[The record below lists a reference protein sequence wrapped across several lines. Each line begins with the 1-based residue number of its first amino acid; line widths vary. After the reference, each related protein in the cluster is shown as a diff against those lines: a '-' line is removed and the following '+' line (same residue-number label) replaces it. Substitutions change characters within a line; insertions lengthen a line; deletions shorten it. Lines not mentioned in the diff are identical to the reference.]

1 MTMITKMFKTVGWW
15 IIEAV
20 AFVLYG
26 VRGAW
31 RISRTPY
38 RLVEKKYMFVKV
50 LTTIAKIVIVIYIA
64 VFAIGVIITIFIAF
78 GLVKSFFSSAESSMR
93 NNF

>member
-1 MTMITKMFKTVGWW
+1 MKMIAKMFKTVGWW
-15 IIEAV
+15 IIEAI

-26 VRGAW
+26 IRGIW

-38 RLVEKKYMFVKV
+38 RLVEKKYMFAKI
-50 LTTIAKIVIVIYIA
+50 LTTIVKIILVTYIA
-64 VFAIGVIITIFIAF
+64 IFAIGVIIAIFVAF
-78 GLVKSFFSSAESSMR
+78 GLVKSFFSSAEDSIR